1 MLTKVTSGRQS
12 FAISLYYLSTVF
24 VYWSR
29 VFLFLS
35 SVFATKHITVCC
47 TFVVCSVVAKHHY
60 VLQGEL
66 HMGQLRTKLQSQET
80 TMMLIT
86 FIATLMLITFII
98 TLMLITFIITLML
111 ITFIIII
118 IIRVKR
124 ILPQLLFTE
133 NCLIASSGT
142 LMETDLRRQ

>member
-1 MLTKVTSGRQS
+1 M
-12 FAISLYYLSTVF
+12 
-24 VYWSR
+24 YWSR
-29 VFLFLS
+29 VFVILS

-86 FIATLMLITFII
+86 FTVTFIVTLMLIT
-98 TLMLITFIITLML
+98 LMM
-111 ITFIIII
+111 
-118 IIRVKR
+118 IRVKR
-124 ILPQLLFTE
+124 IFT
-133 NCLIASSGT
+133 AT
-142 LMETDLRRQ
+142 LGLSR